1 MAKTYLFFVVVLSR
15 TKNINFH
22 RVVLKSKMT
31 DFYTKQALLKIKNK
45 NKKTKTK
52 TKQRQ
57 EMLSKPAVSS

>member
-15 TKNINFH
+15 TNNINFH

-31 DFYTKQALLKIKNK
+31 DFYTKQALLKIKK
-45 NKKTKTK
+45 NKTKTK